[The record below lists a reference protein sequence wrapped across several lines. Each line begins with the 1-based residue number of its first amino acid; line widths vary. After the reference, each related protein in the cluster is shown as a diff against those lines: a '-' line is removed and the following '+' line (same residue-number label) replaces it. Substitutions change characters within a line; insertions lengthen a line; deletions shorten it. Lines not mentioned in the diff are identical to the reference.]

1 MSGSGELANKVG
13 VPAGSLPTRIL
24 LIDDEEDLRET
35 LGVLL
40 EREQLEVT
48 AVSSGAEAIAAL
60 RERRFDLVVTDMR
73 MPGMDGADTITA
85 LQAIDPGVRVIVAT
99 AYGPEALAVRR
110 LRGASAV
117 IKKPFQFQELVALV
131 RHLLA

>member
-1 MSGSGELANKVG
+1 MSGFGDLVDKAGAPARSLA
-13 VPAGSLPTRIL
+13 TRIL
-24 LIDDEEDLRET
+24 LVDDEEDLRET

-40 EREQLEVT
+40 EREELEVT
-48 AVSSGAEAIAAL
+48 TVSSGAEAIAAL

-85 LQAIDPGVRVIVAT
+85 LRAIDPTVRVIVAT
-99 AYGPEALAVRR
+99 AYGPEALAERR
-110 LRGASAV
+110 LRGASAI

-131 RHLLA
+131 RRLLP